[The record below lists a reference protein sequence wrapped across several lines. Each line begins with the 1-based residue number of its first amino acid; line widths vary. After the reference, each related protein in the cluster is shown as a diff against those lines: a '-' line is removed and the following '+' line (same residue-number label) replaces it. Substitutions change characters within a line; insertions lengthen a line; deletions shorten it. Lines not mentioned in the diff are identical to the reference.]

1 MEWVRSPKDFWAG
14 MLFIAIGIVAV
25 VVSSGYTMGTAARM
39 GPGYFPRGLGGLL
52 VALGAVIALR
62 GVRIAGPAI
71 PRFHL
76 RPIVFVLVAVVAF
89 GLTLPLTGVVLG
101 TILLIFVT
109 SYASHEFG
117 WRAALVSGVALAITS
132 VLVFIVGLKLVL
144 PIWPWPWNQ

>member
-1 MEWVRSPKDFWAG
+1 MGWVRSPKDFWAG
-14 MLFIAIGIVAV
+14 VLFVTVGIAAI

-52 VALGAVIALR
+52 VALGVVIALR

-71 PRFHL
+71 PRFHW

-89 GLTLPLTGVVLG
+89 GLTLPVTGVVLG

-117 WRAALVSGVALAITS
+117 WKAAIISGVALAITS

>member
-109 SYASHEFG
+109 SYASHEFS
-117 WRAALVSGVALAITS
+117 WKAAIVSGVALAIAS

>member
-1 MEWVRSPKDFWAG
+1 MGWVRSPKDFWAG
-14 MLFIAIGIVAV
+14 VLFVAV
-25 VVSSGYTMGTAARM
+25 GIAAIVVSSGYTMGTAARM

-71 PRFHL
+71 PRFHW

-89 GLTLPLTGVVLG
+89 GLTLPVTGVVLG

-117 WRAALVSGVALAITS
+117 WKAAIISGVALAITS

>member
-1 MEWVRSPKDFWAG
+1 MDWVRSPKDFWAG
-14 MLFIAIGIVAV
+14 VLFVTIGIVAV

-52 VALGAVIALR
+52 IVLGVIIALR
-62 GVRIAGPAI
+62 GVRIAGPSV

-109 SYASHEFG
+109 SCASHEFG
-117 WRAALVSGVALAITS
+117 WKAALLSGIALAITS